1 MKSVVVGVLVMAG
14 LVIAAFAVQPEHGEK
29 PTQETP
35 KEVAKETAK
44 AASKGKSAGDQD
56 QPGDQEEEQFVYFQ
70 MTTSKGDIFLEL
82 NNERAPI
89 STANFRAYAQ
99 AGHYNGTIFHRV
111 IENFMIQGGAF
122 KPDMSKM
129 PSFEPIENEWT
140 NGLSN
145 VRGSIA
151 MARLG
156 GRANS
161 ATAQFFINVVDNG
174 FLDQP
179 RDGAGYAV
187 FGRVVKGMDVVDKI
201 RVVTTGNK
209 GGMGDVP
216 IEPIVIERVVELEPE
231 QVEEL
236 GLVEQAE
243 D

>member
-1 MKSVVVGVLVMAG
+1 MKSVIVGALVMAG
-14 LVIAAFAVQPEHGEK
+14 LVIAAFAVQPENEASK
-29 PTQETP
+29 STP
-35 KEVAKETAK
+35 KESVSESVEAGGNDAQDSDAK
-44 AASKGKSAGDQD
+44 Q
-56 QPGDQEEEQFVYFQ
+56 EEQFVYFQ
-70 MTTSKGDIFLEL
+70 MTTSKGDIYIEL
-82 NNERAPI
+82 NNELAPI
-89 STANFRAYAQ
+89 STANFRAYAE

-111 IENFMIQGGAF
+111 IKDFMIQGGAF

-145 VRGSIA
+145 KRGTLA

-161 ATAQFFINVVDNG
+161 ATAQFFINVKDNG

-201 RVVTTGNK
+201 RVVTTGTK
-209 GGMGDVP
+209 SGMGDVP
-216 IEPIVIERVVELEPE
+216 IEPIVIEQVVELEPE

-236 GLVEQAE
+236 GLVESE
-243 D
+243 G

>member
-1 MKSVVVGVLVMAG
+1 MKSIVVGVLVLMG
-14 LVIAAFAVQPEHGEK
+14 LVIAAFAVQPENAELGKKNAEQ
-29 PTQETP
+29 PT
-35 KEVAKETAK
+35 KEVGESEK
-44 AASKGKSAGDQD
+44 A
-56 QPGDQEEEQFVYFQ
+56 QEEEKLVYFQ
-70 MTTSKGDIFLEL
+70 MTTSMGELYLEL
-82 NNERAPI
+82 NNELAPI
-89 STANFRAYAQ
+89 STSNFQAYTE

-129 PSFEPIENEWT
+129 PSFDAIENEWT

-145 VRGSIA
+145 TRGTLA

-161 ATAQFFINVVDNG
+161 ATAQFFINVTDNA

-201 RVVTTGNK
+201 RVVATGNK
-209 GGMGDVP
+209 GSMGDVP
-216 IEPIVIERVVELEPE
+216 VEPIVIEKVVELDAEK
-231 QVEEL
+231 VEEL
-236 GLVEQAE
+236 GLVDA
-243 D
+243 DG